1 MRVQVE
7 PVQDQ
12 QMTRKAVRLS
22 LAHACG
28 VIGAVGHHVPKLV
41 IMGKSHELEEKVEL
55 RVQVETVQDQ
65 HETIKDV
72 IPAAQVNTNLFVTSK
87 KRNREF
93 KVLQNVF

>member
-28 VIGAVGHHVPKLV
+28 VIGAVGRNVPQLV
-41 IMGKSHELEEKVEL
+41 IMGKSLEQEQKVEF
-55 RVQVETVQDQ
+55 RVQVDTVQDQ
-65 HETIKDV
+65 QMTLKAV
-72 IPAAQVNTNLFVTSK
+72 GPVAQVNTNLFLTSK
-87 KRNREF
+87 NPNNELNKGQ
-93 KVLQNVF
+93 KTV

>member
-22 LAHACG
+22 LAHAFG
-28 VIGAVGHHVPKLV
+28 VIGAVGHHVPQLV
-41 IMGKSHELEEKVEL
+41 MMGKSHEQEQKVEL

-65 HETIKDV
+65 QMTLKAV
-72 IPAAQVNTNLFVTSK
+72 GPVAQVNTNLFVTSK
-87 KRNREF
+87 IRNHELD
-93 KVLQNVF
+93 KGQKTV